1 MSALPA
7 SLRAA
12 PALHPGAPA
21 YILGGYYTDF
31 ARNFGR
37 EGKSLIELLRET
49 LHGVLAAANMEPEE
63 LQTAHVGNFIGELQ
77 NQQGHLGAL
86 LVEAEP
92 RLSGLPTARH
102 EAACASGSMATL
114 AAMAELQCGRYE
126 IACVLGAELMRS
138 SSGLATAAAL
148 GVAAW
153 TPHET
158 AGVRFPW
165 PKLLDDVGG
174 EYARRYGLS
183 RHHLAALAESNFANA
198 RRNPRA
204 QTRGWTI
211 TERSFAEDDETNP
224 VVAGRLRRYDCSQV
238 TDGGAAIV
246 LATEAAAAAYAE
258 RRGLALAELPRI
270 TGFGHRTARIS
281 LPGKLHDSADAP
293 YLFPHVRGTITDAL
307 TRAGLRGSD
316 ELDVIECHD
325 CFTVMEYMILDH
337 LGLAP
342 PGQLG
347 SLIESGRFRRDGAT
361 PVNPSGGLMGV
372 GHPVGASGVRML
384 VDAAAQVRGQA
395 GECQISDV
403 RRAATVNIGGSAA
416 TSACFIVEK
425 SPLP

>member
-1 MSALPA
+1 MTAEIKTALQAGP
-7 SLRAA
+7 
-12 PALHPGAPA
+12 PV

-37 EGKSLIELLRET
+37 EGKTLIDLLRET
-49 LHGVLAAANMEPEE
+49 LHGVLAATQIDPEE
-63 LQTAHVGNFIGELQ
+63 LQTAHLGNFIGELQ

-86 LVEAEP
+86 LIEAEP
-92 RLSGLPTARH
+92 RLAGLPTARH
-102 EAACASGSMATL
+102 EAACASGSVATL
-114 AAMAELQCGRYE
+114 AAMAELQCGRYDV
-126 IACVLGAELMRS
+126 ACVLGAELMRS
-138 SSGLATAAAL
+138 SSGLETAAAL

-165 PKLLDDVGG
+165 PKLLDDVGQ

-183 RHHLAALAESNFANA
+183 RAHLIALAENNFANA

-211 TERSFAEDDETNP
+211 NERSFAEDDDANP
-224 VVAGRLRRYDCSQV
+224 VVAGQLRRYDCSQV

-246 LATEAAAAAYAE
+246 LATADAAAAYAQ
-258 RRGLALAELPRI
+258 RRGLTLAQLPRI

-281 LPGKLHDSADAP
+281 LPGKLQDSARAA
-293 YLFPHVRGTITDAL
+293 YLFPHVRGTILDAL
-307 TRAGLRGSD
+307 TRAGLHAPG

-325 CFTVMEYMILDH
+325 CFTVMQYMILDH
-337 LGLAP
+337 FGFAP
-342 PGQLG
+342 AGQIG
-347 SLIESGRFRRDGAT
+347 RVIDSGRFRREGKT

-395 GECQISDV
+395 GDSQIAGV

-425 SPLP
+425 SA